1 MFVSPGSNQTPTRQP
16 AAGPN
21 TGRPAA
27 QGLYNPKN
35 EHDACG
41 IGMIANIKNK
51 PSHEV
56 VQKGLEILEN
66 LEHRGAVGADP
77 LMGDGAGILIQIPHA
92 FFARHLH
99 FPLPERHHYAIAMI
113 FYPND
118 TALRD
123 RCAEAVR
130 ACLAAKG

>member
-1 MFVSPGSNQTPTRQP
+1 MRASSNRRNHPPTQLGKSFMVISQVGSCQTPTRSL
-16 AAGPN
+16 AAGPH

-27 QGLYNPKN
+27 QGLYDPKN

-56 VQKGLEILEN
+56 VEKGIEILEN

-77 LMGDGAGILIQIPHA
+77 LMGDG
-92 FFARHLH
+92 
-99 FPLPERHHYAIAMI
+99 
-113 FYPND
+113 
-118 TALRD
+118 
-123 RCAEAVR
+123 
-130 ACLAAKG
+130 